1 MSSQCLSIKV
11 IDTPASVPD
20 WQRIN
25 GYAYLDTDD
34 DFNVRASKKL
44 EQLEIGQIEIESVL
58 GFSLPGGP
66 LNDLILRSHV
76 LPNVIDNN
84 FESIRVVIMA
94 GSRALRQTDLFILGY
109 NAGGNPTYD
118 VEIRTAE
125 TDHWIVGAKNLMF
138 EDINLGGL
146 FTFEEATVTAQN
158 ALGQYIDGDIGIRF
172 PLVYFGAWSSKNG
185 IQLIDFRPQYSLLWL
200 LQQGFCALGWS
211 FRSNAFESEYGRRL
225 ITYMLDKNYGQDPNL
240 IASRAFNVALTT
252 DIDMFPPE
260 NNAIIIIF
268 DNVLSNPGGNYDET
282 TGKYG
287 GACVA
292 DFYVKIPYKFKGS
305 SSSILNHNIVP
316 IDVTTKLYYAH
327 PVFGTVVI
335 ESQVT
340 NFTKTEYQDDQFYY
354 VTHEFVARNV
364 QVDPGSQI
372 FVLARYDDDFA
383 NNGTGSLQIL
393 EGAQFWN
400 DPKQIFL
407 QDGDT
412 FYPSSLLDKSVKF
425 LDFVK
430 GCAHLISGKFATDF
444 NNKVVWLDCP
454 YQTINSLDEVVA
466 GFFEETSDGE
476 NLNEIKVEGS
486 EKSKTPNNNFKRYF
500 QLKFKGDGDAA
511 VKSLNLP
518 DKQPLYSHTIDYG
531 AAYPEEYEES
541 PNPFFEPTLNKKITG
556 ITTSLEP
563 IDMPWMVESID
574 DTPKLSYN
582 LGPRVL
588 YWNGVNELWN
598 QYPPGSPNTLGQVA
612 IKIFNI
618 DTDQI
623 PYAFQLANSQTQGII
638 DPPALPSL
646 IYGDDINLKDLFNQ
660 YWKTWLFQTTQNLQ
674 INLLLLIE
682 KVDYFK
688 YDFKKKYVFDYLGR
702 ATVARMIEVNDFQMC
717 DNSSTPVVFL
727 PEKRTADACLNP
739 VIPNANLCNF
749 NAPQLIITLD
759 DGCYTFSLGGVNVS
773 PVAFVVF
780 EWHYIGDPTWTT
792 AGVLCDPEGAFE
804 VRMTVNYADDCP
816 IIYRRRTIDICGNS
830 PEISFDYD
838 YENNCV
844 EVLAGGVNQSVVQ
857 YVVIIYSYDGG
868 VTWQP
873 SPYTLYSCLPVGEHT
888 DILFQATFYYSDGCP
903 PIEITQNFSIPVVP
917 PICNGTTADATC
929 DTLGNIT
936 LTGVVVG
943 EVAMD
948 LLVYRLPGAT
958 IWQLWDGVSVIN
970 PCPFEYRRLIFF
982 CDDCPTY
989 CGDIH
994 TCECSSCLASV
1005 MLDFGTVLGN
1015 DGIISTVENCDGA
1028 VYSWEIDTGGGFVA
1042 LPDTTPDIIITDYG
1056 VYRVTIDCDDD
1067 CTDSATIEVIEPPC
1081 EVPLGTPIQIETC

>member
-1 MSSQCLSIKV
+1 
-11 IDTPASVPD
+11 
-20 WQRIN
+20 
-25 GYAYLDTDD
+25 
-34 DFNVRASKKL
+34 
-44 EQLEIGQIEIESVL
+44 
-58 GFSLPGGP
+58 
-66 LNDLILRSHV
+66 
-76 LPNVIDNN
+76 
-84 FESIRVVIMA
+84 
-94 GSRALRQTDLFILGY
+94 
-109 NAGGNPTYD
+109 
-118 VEIRTAE
+118 
-125 TDHWIVGAKNLMF
+125 MF

-511 VKSLNLP
+511 VKNLNLP
-518 DKQPLYSHTIDYG
+518 EKEPLYSHTIDYG
-531 AAYPEEYEES
+531 ASYPEEYEES

-888 DILFQATFYYSDGCP
+888 DILFQATFYYSDG
-903 PIEITQNFSIPVVP
+903 
-917 PICNGTTADATC
+917 
-929 DTLGNIT
+929 
-936 LTGVVVG
+936 
-943 EVAMD
+943 
-948 LLVYRLPGAT
+948 LPS
-958 IWQLWDGVSVIN
+958 D
-970 PCPFEYRRLIFF
+970 
-982 CDDCPTY
+982 
-989 CGDIH
+989 
-994 TCECSSCLASV
+994 
-1005 MLDFGTVLGN
+1005 
-1015 DGIISTVENCDGA
+1015 
-1028 VYSWEIDTGGGFVA
+1028 
-1042 LPDTTPDIIITDYG
+1042 
-1056 VYRVTIDCDDD
+1056 
-1067 CTDSATIEVIEPPC
+1067 
-1081 EVPLGTPIQIETC
+1081 

>member
-94 GSRALRQTDLFILGY
+94 GSRALRQTQLFILGY

-466 GFFEETSDGE
+466 GFFEET
-476 NLNEIKVEGS
+476 
-486 EKSKTPNNNFKRYF
+486 
-500 QLKFKGDGDAA
+500 
-511 VKSLNLP
+511 
-518 DKQPLYSHTIDYG
+518 G
-531 AAYPEEYEES
+531 AME
-541 PNPFFEPTLNKKITG
+541 
-556 ITTSLEP
+556 
-563 IDMPWMVESID
+563 
-574 DTPKLSYN
+574 
-582 LGPRVL
+582 
-588 YWNGVNELWN
+588 
-598 QYPPGSPNTLGQVA
+598 
-612 IKIFNI
+612 
-618 DTDQI
+618 
-623 PYAFQLANSQTQGII
+623 
-638 DPPALPSL
+638 
-646 IYGDDINLKDLFNQ
+646 
-660 YWKTWLFQTTQNLQ
+660 
-674 INLLLLIE
+674 
-682 KVDYFK
+682 
-688 YDFKKKYVFDYLGR
+688 
-702 ATVARMIEVNDFQMC
+702 
-717 DNSSTPVVFL
+717 
-727 PEKRTADACLNP
+727 RT
-739 VIPNANLCNF
+739 
-749 NAPQLIITLD
+749 
-759 DGCYTFSLGGVNVS
+759 
-773 PVAFVVF
+773 
-780 EWHYIGDPTWTT
+780 
-792 AGVLCDPEGAFE
+792 
-804 VRMTVNYADDCP
+804 
-816 IIYRRRTIDICGNS
+816 
-830 PEISFDYD
+830 
-838 YENNCV
+838 
-844 EVLAGGVNQSVVQ
+844 
-857 YVVIIYSYDGG
+857 
-868 VTWQP
+868 
-873 SPYTLYSCLPVGEHT
+873 
-888 DILFQATFYYSDGCP
+888 
-903 PIEITQNFSIPVVP
+903 
-917 PICNGTTADATC
+917 
-929 DTLGNIT
+929 
-936 LTGVVVG
+936 
-943 EVAMD
+943 
-948 LLVYRLPGAT
+948 
-958 IWQLWDGVSVIN
+958 
-970 PCPFEYRRLIFF
+970 
-982 CDDCPTY
+982 
-989 CGDIH
+989 
-994 TCECSSCLASV
+994 
-1005 MLDFGTVLGN
+1005 
-1015 DGIISTVENCDGA
+1015 
-1028 VYSWEIDTGGGFVA
+1028 
-1042 LPDTTPDIIITDYG
+1042 
-1056 VYRVTIDCDDD
+1056 
-1067 CTDSATIEVIEPPC
+1067 
-1081 EVPLGTPIQIETC
+1081 

>member
-118 VEIRTAE
+118 VEIRTAKE
-125 TDHWIVGAKNLMF
+125 DHWIVGAKDLPF
-138 EDINLGGL
+138 KDINLGGL
-146 FTFEEATVTAQN
+146 FTFEEATVVAQN
-158 ALGQYIDGDIGIRF
+158 ALDEYIDGDIGIRF
-172 PLVYFGAWSSKNG
+172 PIAFFGAWSSKNG

-240 IASRAFNVALTT
+240 VASRAFSASLST

-260 NNAIIIIF
+260 NNAVIIVFDNEIF
-268 DNVLSNPGGNYDET
+268 DTGGNYDET
-282 TGKYG
+282 TGRYN
-287 GACVA
+287 GAVVA
-292 DFYVKIPYKFKGS
+292 DFYVKINYKFKGS

-316 IDVTTKLYYAH
+316 IDVTTKLYYSH
-327 PVFGTVVI
+327 PVFGVLLI

-340 NFTKTEYQDDQFYY
+340 NFTKTEYSDDEFYY
-354 VTHEFVARNV
+354 VTHEFVARDV

-393 EGAQFWN
+393 AGSQFWN
-400 DPKQIFL
+400 EPTQIFL

-412 FYPSSLLDKSVKF
+412 FYLNGLLDRSVKF

-430 GCAHLISGKFATDF
+430 GCAHLISGKFTTDF

-454 YQTINSLDEVVA
+454 YQTINSLDEVVN
-466 GFFEETSDGE
+466 GFFEETTDGE
-476 NLNEIKVEGS
+476 NLNVIKVEGS
-486 EKSKTPNNNFKRYF
+486 ERSKTPNNNFKRYF

-518 DKQPLYSHTIDYG
+518 ENEPLYSHTIDYG

-556 ITTSLEP
+556 LTTSLEP
-563 IDMPWMVESID
+563 IDMPWMVEAID

-598 QYPPGSPNTLGQVA
+598 QYPAGSDNELGQVF
-612 IKIFNI
+612 IKIFNV
-618 DTDQI
+618 DTGQI

-638 DPPALPSL
+638 DPPALPSV
-646 IYGDDINLKDLFNQ
+646 IYGDDIDLRDLFNQ
-660 YWKTWLFQTTQNLQ
+660 YWKAWLFQTRQNLV

-688 YDFKKKYVFDYLGR
+688 YDFKKKYVFDYLG
-702 ATVARMIEVNDFQMC
+702 
-717 DNSSTPVVFL
+717 
-727 PEKRTADACLNP
+727 
-739 VIPNANLCNF
+739 
-749 NAPQLIITLD
+749 
-759 DGCYTFSLGGVNVS
+759 G
-773 PVAFVVF
+773 
-780 EWHYIGDPTWTT
+780 
-792 AGVLCDPEGAFE
+792 
-804 VRMTVNYADDCP
+804 
-816 IIYRRRTIDICGNS
+816 RRSHG
-830 PEISFDYD
+830 
-838 YENNCV
+838 
-844 EVLAGGVNQSVVQ
+844 
-857 YVVIIYSYDGG
+857 
-868 VTWQP
+868 
-873 SPYTLYSCLPVGEHT
+873 
-888 DILFQATFYYSDGCP
+888 
-903 PIEITQNFSIPVVP
+903 
-917 PICNGTTADATC
+917 
-929 DTLGNIT
+929 
-936 LTGVVVG
+936 
-943 EVAMD
+943 
-948 LLVYRLPGAT
+948 
-958 IWQLWDGVSVIN
+958 
-970 PCPFEYRRLIFF
+970 
-982 CDDCPTY
+982 
-989 CGDIH
+989 
-994 TCECSSCLASV
+994 
-1005 MLDFGTVLGN
+1005 
-1015 DGIISTVENCDGA
+1015 
-1028 VYSWEIDTGGGFVA
+1028 
-1042 LPDTTPDIIITDYG
+1042 
-1056 VYRVTIDCDDD
+1056 
-1067 CTDSATIEVIEPPC
+1067 
-1081 EVPLGTPIQIETC
+1081 